1 MKPSSPRVV
10 DGSIDRSLRS
20 AAGSPQ
26 RAVACA
32 SSIASRKFTADH
44 WLIDLLALALAALL
58 VGGAAL
64 YGLALVSRGMARPH
78 PPAADHVIRDG
89 LEATPVAAGAWADLL
104 CCHETQ

>member
-1 MKPSSPRVV
+1 MKTSSPRVV
-10 DGSIDRSLRS
+10 DEGIDRSLRS
-20 AAGSPQ
+20 AARSPQ
-26 RAVACA
+26 QAVACA
-32 SSIASRKFTADH
+32 SSTAAKFTADH

-64 YGLALVSRGMARPH
+64 YGLALVSSGMATPH

-104 CCHETQ
+104 CCHETL